1 VIFVAPNRSGEFPF
15 AIRVT
20 DRQVFAVAEPDQIQ
34 AAIRGLQH
42 WLSVEQRAGREAVW
56 LPETTLQRLRDLP
69 TRLAASAPASAA
81 VETTAPVEAA
91 SAVTTTA
98 PATELPTTKSREQS
112 TMTTA
117 AGDQQK
123 RDQLNALARQA
134 KRDPE
139 SRELGTLRDIMVF
152 ATGNPD
158 AELMFV
164 GEAPGY
170 EEEKQK
176 KPFVGPAGQLLT
188 KIIEAMGLSRDDVY
202 ISNIVKFRPM
212 IDDGSKQGR
221 SNRKPTIIEMAACVK
236 YLRAEIDVVQ
246 PKVIVALGGTAA
258 QGLLGLQDSIG
269 KIRNQFHDLD
279 GTPVMVTYHPSYLL
293 YREKEGPAAVKAE
306 KRKVWDDMQMVLAKL
321 GQAH

>member
-1 VIFVAPNRSGEFPF
+1 MTP
-15 AIRVT
+15 
-20 DRQVFAVAEPDQIQ
+20 
-34 AAIRGLQH
+34 
-42 WLSVEQRAGREAVW
+42 
-56 LPETTLQRLRDLP
+56 
-69 TRLAASAPASAA
+69 
-81 VETTAPVEAA
+81 
-91 SAVTTTA
+91 
-98 PATELPTTKSREQS
+98 PTTKPTETTHKEQG
-112 TMTTA
+112 TKNIA

-134 KRDPE
+134 KSDPE
-139 SRELGTLRDIMVF
+139 SRALGTLRDTMVF

-212 IDDGSKQGR
+212 IDDGNAQGP
-221 SNRKPTIIEMAACVK
+221 SNREPSVTEMAACVK
-236 YLRAEIDVVQ
+236 YVRAEIDVVQ

-258 QGLLGLQDSIG
+258 QGLLGLQGGIG
-269 KIRNQFHDLD
+269 KLRNQFHDLD
-279 GTPVMVTYHPSYLL
+279 GTPVMVTYHPSHLL
-293 YREKEGPAAVKAE
+293 YQEKEGPAAVKAE
-306 KRKVWDDMQMVLAKL
+306 KRKVWDDMQLVLAKL
-321 GQAH
+321 GRAQ